1 MIRALL
7 DTNIILDALFA
18 REHFGEQ
25 AAALWKAHED
35 ELFTGCLCAITPV
48 NVFYIA
54 RKEVQQKQ
62 ALRMMNDLM
71 GTFEISPINRDVLN
85 SALGFDVKDFED
97 AVQIAS
103 ALADG
108 VDVIVTRDTKDYRKS
123 PVKVL
128 TPVEF
133 LKTLGIEPQSEA
145 S

>member
-18 REHFGEQ
+18 REPFGEQ
-25 AAALWKAHED
+25 AAAIWKAHED
-35 ELFTGCLCAITPV
+35 EHFTGYLCAITPV

-54 RKEVQQKQ
+54 RKEVQRKQ

-71 GTFEISPINRDVLN
+71 NTFEISPVNRVVLR
-85 SALGFDVKDFED
+85 SALQLEMKDFED

-108 VDVIVTRDTKDYRKS
+108 LDFIVTRDEKDFANALIRAVT
-123 PVKVL
+123 PAEFVKVL
-128 TPVEF
+128 QA
-133 LKTLGIEPQSEA
+133 K
-145 S
+145 